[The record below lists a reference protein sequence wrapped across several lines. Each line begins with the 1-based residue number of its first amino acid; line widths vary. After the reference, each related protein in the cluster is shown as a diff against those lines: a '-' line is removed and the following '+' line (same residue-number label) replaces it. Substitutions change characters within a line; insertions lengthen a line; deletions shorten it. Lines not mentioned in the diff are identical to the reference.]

1 MKRDSNLSFL
11 DVAHSNWG
19 EIKSH
24 RYDAAILPW
33 GAIEPHNFH
42 LPYLTDCILSYE
54 IAVDSAN
61 LAFEKS
67 GTKNMVMPPVY
78 FGSQNPGQWN
88 LPFCIHT
95 NTETQKAI
103 LSDIIDSLYVQG
115 LRKMVIVNGHGGNSF
130 KSIVRDLA
138 KVYPDFFI
146 VVVNWYDFIPT
157 TDYFEEF
164 PDEHAGEQET
174 SVMLYYHP
182 EWVKLE
188 NAGEGNARLWP
199 VNELNKKTG
208 WAPRNWSYTTRDTG
222 IGNPKKSTAEKGE
235 RYAKALIERIAELLI
250 ELNSLDLKTD

>member
-146 VVVNWYDFIPT
+146 RCRELVRFHPNNRLFRRISRRT
-157 TDYFEEF
+157 CRRTRNFR
-164 PDEHAGEQET
+164 HALL
-174 SVMLYYHP
+174 SS

-188 NAGEGNARLWP
+188 NAGEGNALPWP
-199 VNELNKKTG
+199 INELNKKTDG
-208 WAPRNWSYTTRDTG
+208 HLEIGTINNPRHRNR
-222 IGNPKKSTAEKGE
+222 KS
-235 RYAKALIERIAELLI
+235 
-250 ELNSLDLKTD
+250 